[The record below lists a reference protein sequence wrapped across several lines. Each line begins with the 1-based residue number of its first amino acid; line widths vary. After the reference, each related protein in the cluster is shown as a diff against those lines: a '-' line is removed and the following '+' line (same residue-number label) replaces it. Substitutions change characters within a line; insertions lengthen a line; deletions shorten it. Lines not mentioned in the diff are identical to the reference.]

1 MTVAGDRPALERAV
15 SNLVQNAIQHG
26 GRRGVITLRVHGVR
40 AVEVCDQGDG
50 VPPGWRE
57 DIFKPFVKESPHST
71 GAGLGLN
78 LVARSSAATEAKFP
92 WRPGRTAAPAFALIF
107 PEPGDADVAAE
118 LSRSPI

>member
-78 LVARSSAATEAKFP
+78 LVARIIRRHGGEVSVASGPDGGACF
-92 WRPGRTAAPAFALIF
+92 RLDF